1 MQYYRNKK
9 FAAVK
14 LTSQRTVTRH
24 LTWFLQR
31 ETKYPQRKTIQRT
44 HLYSNSFLNS
54 QINKT
59 RKKNCHWRVPT
70 RRFETEDWDGSR
82 GMKIHKG
89 ERRKKKR
96 ERNKTKGKQPQ
107 QRRRVISFSPIYMSA
122 GKWYM
127 SFFFQFS
134 SEGNERNGTFHSYH
148 SGRPLSSCSCNRWM
162 CCHFPFWKFRASGAF

>member
-24 LTWFLQR
+24 LTWFSAEE
-31 ETKYPQRKTIQRT
+31 ETKYPQRKTIQPEPT
-44 HLYSNSFLNS
+44 STLNSFPQLTK
-54 QINKT
+54 INKT

-70 RRFETEDWDGSR
+70 RRVETEDWDGSR

-89 ERRKKKR
+89 RKKR
-96 ERNKTKGKQPQ
+96 GRNKTKGKQPQ

-127 SFFFQFS
+127 SFFQFS
-134 SEGNERNGTFHSYH
+134 SVQREMNETVLFIPTILEDR
-148 SGRPLSSCSCNRWM
+148 
-162 CCHFPFWKFRASGAF
+162 

>member
-31 ETKYPQRKTIQRT
+31 ETKYPQRKTIPTSTLILSWTPKSTKQERKIAIGEFQ
-44 HLYSNSFLNS
+44 HDALKLKIEMGVGEWKF
-54 QINKT
+54 IKEKE
-59 RKKNCHWRVPT
+59 RKKQ
-70 RRFETEDWDGSR
+70 
-82 GMKIHKG
+82 KKG
-89 ERRKKKR
+89 
-96 ERNKTKGKQPQ
+96 RNKTKGKQPQ

-127 SFFFQFS
+127 SFFSVQR
-134 SEGNERNGTFHSYH
+134 EMNETVLFIPIILEDR
-148 SGRPLSSCSCNRWM
+148 
-162 CCHFPFWKFRASGAF
+162 